1 MAGSNRFLLMGLAF
15 IALVGLFLFVQR
27 ERAGVVQ
34 EISPTDDGFEATVS
48 EPRLIA
54 PADTGAIQS
63 GAGANIEPAASAAGA
78 TGEPATVNER
88 VAEPAPMQPQSMP
101 DSQYSGNDG
110 VAASS
115 GPATSNPVADSGS
128 ATATPQGGP
137 GAGMTQGS
145 PATEMISLPPS
156 GVSPESGSVD
166 MGMLAPE
173 QGSIDSAIAPEAGS
187 SGVMGP
193 APELLPVTHPGP
205 SGELPGDS
213 GPPPSQ

>member
-1 MAGSNRFLLMGLAF
+1 MMTGINRFLLMGLAF
-15 IALVGLFLFVQR
+15 VALVGLFLFIQR
-27 ERAGVVQ
+27 ERADVVQ
-34 EISPTDDGFEATVS
+34 ETSPTDDGFEATAS

-54 PADTGAIQS
+54 PDNAGASQP
-63 GAGANIEPAASAAGA
+63 GAGAYVPVSPAGAAGEQA
-78 TGEPATVNER
+78 SVYEQV
-88 VAEPAPMQPQSMP
+88 VEPAPIQMP
-101 DSQYSGNDG
+101 NQQYTGNDG
-110 VAASS
+110 VAAGS
-115 GPATSNPVADSGS
+115 GPAINPGSAASSVS

-156 GVSPESGSVD
+156 GLSPESGSVD

-193 APELLPVTHPGP
+193 GPEILPVTHPGP
-205 SGELPGDS
+205 SGELPGES
-213 GPPPSQ
+213 GPPPTQ